1 MANIIS
7 FHFFVSLFRLL
18 KKEIGKKKKIMDR
31 DEEEYGD
38 KKGDGTLQ
46 VGMIITNLTNYTNRK
61 L

>member
-1 MANIIS
+1 
-7 FHFFVSLFRLL
+7 
-18 KKEIGKKKKIMDR
+18 MDR
-31 DEEEYGD
+31 DEEGYGD